1 MRSTMNRRDN
11 DRRAEIAAQLL
22 EALYAEAPQPGQRAA
37 VLDRIAAAHADGPRS
52 SEPTALAT
60 RALEGAYGT
69 ATSEAQRG
77 AVLDAITRARHDD
90 PSMGPV
96 REGMLALASTL
107 AAALIVGAVIV
118 GVRHEGTAIP
128 GAGGLTAEEHRSI
141 PVRAHRPEAPREAP
155 APVAPRPGVAGTAAP
170 QPTVHPAI
178 PAMQR
183 GCDQGSAVSCRRLGT
198 LYQRGRGVAANHA
211 RAFELYDRACR
222 AGDAR
227 GCTLRDAA
235 DHSLND
241 VDRDDRADAEY
252 FSTLGL

>member
-1 MRSTMNRRDN
+1 MNRRDS

-22 EALYAEAPQPGQRAA
+22 EALYSDAPRPGQRAA
-37 VLDRIAAAHADGPRS
+37 VLDRITAAHDDARA
-52 SEPTALAT
+52 SEPTTLAA
-60 RALEGAYGT
+60 RALDGAYGT
-69 ATSEAQRG
+69 PTSEAHRS

-96 REGMLALASTL
+96 REGLLALASTL
-107 AAALIVGAVIV
+107 AAGLIVGAVIV
-118 GVRHEGTAIP
+118 GVRHEGTSTLGP
-128 GAGGLTAEEHRSI
+128 GGLTAEEHRAI
-141 PVRAHRPEAPREAP
+141 PVRTHRPEAPREHPAP
-155 APVAPRPGVAGTAAP
+155 AAPRPGVAGTAAP

-235 DHSLND
+235 DRSLND